1 MSKTIRPLAALA
13 LVALIGGAGCG
24 ASASSDS
31 GGATA
36 TVHVQ
41 SLKFAQCMRDHG
53 VSAFPDPDGS
63 GGLTIDA
70 VANGSSLDT
79 NSAPFKQ
86 AISACKDLEPP
97 GFTGRRRSTGQQQS
111 ALAFAQCMR
120 DNGVPD
126 FPDPTS
132 DGPLIDTNKIP
143 SARGRGARDIP
154 GFDDAAHQCLKEHSA
169 GVQVQR

>member
-13 LVALIGGAGCG
+13 LVALLGGAGCG

-31 GGATA
+31 TATTATA
-36 TVHVQ
+36 HAQ
-41 SLKFAQCMRDHG
+41 SVKFAQCMRDHG
-53 VSAFPDPDGS
+53 ISAFPDPDGA
-63 GGLTIDA
+63 GGLTADG

-79 NSAPFKQ
+79 NSPAFRQ

-97 GFTGRRRSTGQQQS
+97 GFTGRKRSTGQQQS
-111 ALAFAQCMR
+111 ALAFARCMR

-132 DGPLIDTNKIP
+132 DGPLIDTTRIP
-143 SARGRGARDIP
+143 SARGRGARNIP
-154 GFDDAAHQCLKEHSA
+154 RFDDAAHKCLKAHNP
-169 GVQVQR
+169 GVQVGR

>member
-1 MSKTIRPLAALA
+1 MRNTLWPLAALGVV
-13 LVALIGGAGCG
+13 VALTGAGCG

-31 GGATA
+31 TATAA
-36 TVHVQ
+36 TVHAQ
-41 SLKFAQCMRDHG
+41 SVKFAQCMRDHG
-53 VSAFPDPDGS
+53 ISAFPDPDGS

-70 VANGSSLDT
+70 VVNGSSLDT
-79 NSAPFKQ
+79 NSGPFKQ

-97 GFTGRRRSTGQQQS
+97 AFTGRKRSTGQQQS

-143 SARGRGARDIP
+143 SARGRGARSIP
-154 GFDDAAHQCLKEHSA
+154 GFDGAAHECLKAHNP
-169 GVQVQR
+169 GVQVDR